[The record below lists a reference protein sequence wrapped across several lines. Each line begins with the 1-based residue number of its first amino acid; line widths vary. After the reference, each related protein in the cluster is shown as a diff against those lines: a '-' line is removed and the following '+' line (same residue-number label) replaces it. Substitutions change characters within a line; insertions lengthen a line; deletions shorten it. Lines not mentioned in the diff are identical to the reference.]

1 MTEIQTP
8 TNGRMTEIQVKVKRA
23 KRQPPPLPSVAGAS
37 DMADIK
43 FDCKVD
49 TTPTGWDALPLWASF
64 SLSSDGS
71 YLKVKVSKSQF
82 CDLRTG
88 QSTSAGSGRC
98 YRVFF

>member
-1 MTEIQTP
+1 MSDTQTLSNGKMTDGKP
-8 TNGRMTEIQVKVKRA
+8 KVKRQR
-23 KRQPPPLPSVAGAS
+23 RQPPPLPSVAGAS
-37 DMADIK
+37 DMADVK

-49 TTPTGWDALPLWASF
+49 ASPSGWDALPLWASF